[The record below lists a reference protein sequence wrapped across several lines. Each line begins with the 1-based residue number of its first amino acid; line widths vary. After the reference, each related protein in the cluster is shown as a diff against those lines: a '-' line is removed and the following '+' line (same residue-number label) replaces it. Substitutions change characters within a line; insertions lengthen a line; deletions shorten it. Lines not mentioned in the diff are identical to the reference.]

1 MKIAVTVTRV
11 KQTGMEEWKD
21 YGTTKIFQD
30 DSTIKEIMSWARTL
44 VKDISFT
51 HLNISEVEEDNNID

>member
-21 YGTTKIFQD
+21 YGTTKVFSD
-30 DSTIKEIMSWARTL
+30 NSTIKQIMTWARTIK
-44 VKDISFT
+44 KDISFT
-51 HLNISEVEEDNNID
+51 GLSISEVEE